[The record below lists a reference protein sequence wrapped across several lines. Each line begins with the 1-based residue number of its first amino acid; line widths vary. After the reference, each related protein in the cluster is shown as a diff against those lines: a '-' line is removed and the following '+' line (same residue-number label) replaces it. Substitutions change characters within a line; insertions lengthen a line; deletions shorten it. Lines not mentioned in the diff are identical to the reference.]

1 MSLRTFMTLSVV
13 ALMIGGSSVILAGW
27 SLQHKPSRSSDP
39 ISGEW
44 DVLFV
49 AMGTTTPGTLELK
62 LNGHKV
68 TGKASSAHT
77 GPGTV
82 RKGSWAANTLSFTLE
97 FAAHD
102 SIALTATLKD
112 GKLVGEF
119 RTEGFVSKW
128 EAKKKA
134 GSITRPAS
142 STPVVDSADP
152 ISGDWDASFEG
163 QGTSAPVTLKFK
175 LDGDNVTGTSESPHL
190 GPGTIK
196 NGSWTVNKLS
206 FTLEV
211 AHGSFTATGML
222 KDGKLV
228 GEWNGS
234 EGMQGRWEA
243 KRK

>member
-1 MSLRTFMTLSVV
+1 MRSFMTLLVV
-13 ALMIGGSSVILAGW
+13 ALMTVGSSVLSAA
-27 SLQHKPSRSSDP
+27 SLQDKEADP

-49 AMGTTTPGTLELK
+49 AMGTTTPAAFALK
-62 LNGHKV
+62 LDGHKV
-68 TGKASSAHT
+68 TGKAWSAHT

-82 RKGSWAANTLSFTLE
+82 SKGSWVDNTLGFTLE

-102 SIALTATLKD
+102 SIALTATLRD

-128 EAKKKA
+128 EAKRKTA
-134 GSITRPAS
+134 STASPTSSSRAMGSEDT
-142 STPVVDSADP
+142 
-152 ISGDWDASFEG
+152 ISGEWDASFEA
-163 QGTSAPVTLKFK
+163 QSTSVPVTLKFK
-175 LDGDNVTGTSESPHL
+175 LDGDKVTGTSESPHL
-190 GPGTIK
+190 GLGTLK
-196 NGSWTVNKLS
+196 NGSWTANKLS

-211 AHGSFTATGML
+211 AHGSFTVTGML

-234 EGMQGRWEA
+234 EGMQGSWEA